1 MKTFLNPPQIG
12 ANALPVKAK
21 IVCTIALFFLA
32 SFLRAQLVLEP
43 PSETFYKKEL
53 TIARKV
59 NGYIPIREAD
69 VIWAKRVY
77 RKIDLR
83 EKFNQSLY
91 YPDVPTL
98 SNKSLFDVIKQGI
111 LAKEIYAFDNP
122 VFDTEYKT
130 KMSQEDLEN
139 LFFPIDSMEVE
150 DPNNPGIFKIM
161 GSINEL
167 TSANIKAWWVKED
180 WFFNKQSGTMEV
192 RINGLCPLKEKLD
205 PTTGEVL
212 GYMPLFWV
220 YFPQCQPILAKTEV
234 YNTKNYVQRISYDD
248 LFRKRMFSSTIF
260 KDSNVYDRSINSYA
274 SGVDALLEAERIKED
289 IFNME
294 HDMWHL

>member
-21 IVCTIALFFLA
+21 IVCVIALFFLA

-69 VIWAKRVY
+69 VIWSKRIW
-77 RKIDLR
+77 RIIDLR
-83 EKFNQSLY
+83 EKFNLPLY
-91 YPDVPTL
+91 YPETA
-98 SNKSLFDVIKQGI
+98 NMRGKSLFDVIKQGI
-111 LAKEIYAFDNP
+111 MNNEIYAFDNP
-122 VFDTEYKT
+122 FFDDEFKT
-130 KMSQEDLEN
+130 KMSAEKIKDMMFTETLIDQED
-139 LFFPIDSMEVE
+139 PD
-150 DPNNPGIFKIM
+150 NPETFKTVKI
-161 GSINEL
+161 INEL
-167 TSANIKAWWVKED
+167 TSANIKNWWVKED

-212 GYMPLFWV
+212 GYIPLFWV

-234 YNTKNYVQRISYDD
+234 YNTKNDAQRISYDD
-248 LFRKRMFSSTIF
+248 LFRKRMFSSIIF
-260 KDSNVYDRSINSYA
+260 KESNVYDRNVGDYA
-274 SGVDALLEAERIKED
+274 IGIEGILEAERIKED
-289 IFNME
+289 IFNIE

>member
-1 MKTFLNPPQIG
+1 MKTFLNPPQTG

-21 IVCTIALFFLA
+21 IVCVIALFFLA

-69 VIWAKRVY
+69 VIWAKRIW
-77 RKIDLR
+77 RIIDLR
-83 EKFNQSLY
+83 EKLNLPLY
-91 YPDVPTL
+91 YPETA
-98 SNKSLFDVIKQGI
+98 NMRGKSLFDVIKQGI
-111 LAKEIYAFDNP
+111 MNNEIYAFDNP
-122 VFDTEYKT
+122 IFDDEFKT
-130 KMSQEDLEN
+130 KMSAEKIKDMMFTETLIDQED
-139 LFFPIDSMEVE
+139 PD
-150 DPNNPGIFKIM
+150 NPETFKTVKI
-161 GSINEL
+161 INEL
-167 TSANIKAWWVKED
+167 TSANIKNWWVKED

-212 GYMPLFWV
+212 GYIPLFWV

-234 YNTKNYVQRISYDD
+234 YNTKNDAQRISYDD
-248 LFRKRMFSSTIF
+248 LFRKRMFSSIIF
-260 KDSNVYDRSINSYA
+260 KESNVYDRNVGDYA
-274 SGVDALLEAERIKED
+274 IGIEGILETERIKED

>member
-1 MKTFLNPPQIG
+1 MKTFLNPPQTG

-21 IVCTIALFFLA
+21 IVCVIALFFLA

-69 VIWAKRVY
+69 VIWSKRIW
-77 RKIDLR
+77 RIIDLR
-83 EKFNQSLY
+83 EKLNLPLY
-91 YPDVPTL
+91 YPETA
-98 SNKSLFDVIKQGI
+98 NMRGKSLFDVIKQGI
-111 LAKEIYAFDNP
+111 MNNEIYAFDNP
-122 VFDTEYKT
+122 IFDDEFKT
-130 KMSQEDLEN
+130 KMSAEKIKDMMFTETLIDQED
-139 LFFPIDSMEVE
+139 PD
-150 DPNNPGIFKIM
+150 NPETFKTVKI
-161 GSINEL
+161 INEL
-167 TSANIKAWWVKED
+167 TSANIKNWWVKED

-212 GYMPLFWV
+212 GYIPLFWV